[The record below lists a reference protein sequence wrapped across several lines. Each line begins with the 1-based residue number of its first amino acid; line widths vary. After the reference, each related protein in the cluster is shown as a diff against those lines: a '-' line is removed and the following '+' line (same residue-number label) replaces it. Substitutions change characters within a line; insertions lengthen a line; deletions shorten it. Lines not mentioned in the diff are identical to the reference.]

1 MVITRQLSH
10 VSHGLHFR
18 WEMTHAEK
26 RSRARKQ
33 TWQMLN
39 AQTQVHSSSTHTQI
53 TAQSAQPM
61 QVHCMLHRRCKYT
74 ACCITA
80 PCYSLW
86 YEPHDCPS
94 VVNKSAGRVLLAPA
108 CTQSCMQYQHALPTP
123 SRPLPAQSLACAQ
136 LLRPLL
142 RCSKQIEMILVT
154 GRKHIDD
161 SAYRKSVLRG
171 QVGERS

>member
-18 WEMTHAEK
+18 REMTHAEK
-26 RSRARKQ
+26 RPQARKQ
-33 TWQMLN
+33 AWQMLN

-53 TAQSAQPM
+53 TAQSAQPT
-61 QVHCMLHRRCKYT
+61 QVRCMLHDCPMLQPMVR
-74 ACCITA
+74 A
-80 PCYSLW
+80 
-86 YEPHDCPS
+86 HDCPS

-108 CTQSCMQYQHALPTP
+108 CTQSCMRHQHALPTP
-123 SRPLPAQSLACAQ
+123 PRPLPAQSLARMQ

-154 GRKHIDD
+154 GRKHVDA
-161 SAYRKSVLRG
+161 SAYTKSVSRG
-171 QVGERS
+171 RWCTLGCFVKILA